1 LGQHYVAEAPLVIV
15 VVSDT
20 RRSKQRYGKR
30 GEQFYS
36 IVDGSFAAMLL
47 MLASI
52 NEGLGAAFVGAFDD
66 AAVRAVLNLPEAVRP
81 VGIIPIGYCAE
92 RGERLP
98 RLPRERV
105 ILYEEWKP

>member
-1 LGQHYVAEAPLVIV
+1 MANAA
-15 VVSDT
+15 
-20 RRSKQRYGKR
+20 K
-30 GEQFYS
+30 
-36 IVDGSFAAMLL
+36 SFTALWMARLRPCFL
-47 MLASI
+47 ILASI

-81 VGIIPIGYCAE
+81 IGIIPIGHCAE

-105 ILYEEWKP
+105 IHYEE